1 MSLSALVLSALV
13 VDGTACL
20 HALRA
25 AYGPRTP
32 PVVICTTAS
41 ASEKII
47 EALEARADE
56 YVMKPFNE
64 AILLHK
70 LAMIGLAPAEAAL
83 AP

>member
-13 VDGTACL
+13 VDGIACL
-20 HALRA
+20 HALWA

-32 PVVICTTAS
+32 PVVIGTTAS

-47 EALEARADE
+47 EALEDGADE

-64 AILLHK
+64 PILLHK